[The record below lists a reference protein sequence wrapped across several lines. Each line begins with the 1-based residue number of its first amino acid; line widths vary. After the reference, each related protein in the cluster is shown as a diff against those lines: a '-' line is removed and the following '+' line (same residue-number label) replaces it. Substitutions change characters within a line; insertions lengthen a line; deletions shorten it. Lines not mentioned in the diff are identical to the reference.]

1 MTAVYEWIRNLTAFF
16 LFLSVMENLLPGQKY
31 GKYIRL
37 FAGMVLILL
46 AVEPFTSGFDLEE
59 VLARSYE
66 DLMVRGEA
74 EELKEQLGVSEQKR
88 LGQIFSQY
96 EEAVGRDVRELA
108 QSLGVS
114 LSDCSVRIEDD
125 ESSPEFGTV
134 REIRA
139 VLSAQSAP
147 AEQEK
152 LSNKIQEYYG
162 LEEQYVE
169 IKIAGGEG
177 PVGLSSDGGRDPL
190 YPGVSGVGEVDV
202 MIVLKS
208 SAEKVI
214 QVDNSTS
221 KSVTTE
227 KGSGTDRSVESMD
240 QEHST
245 VLTGS
250 GSGQEPVVA
259 KEVYPEIAGI
269 VISAS
274 GGGQPSV
281 QAEISE
287 AMEALFGL
295 PANKIKVLKRV
306 E

>member
-177 PVGLSSDGGRDPL
+177 PVDFSSDGGGDPV
-190 YPGVSGVGEVDV
+190 YSGIPGG
-202 MIVLKS
+202 K
-208 SAEKVI
+208 
-214 QVDNSTS
+214 
-221 KSVTTE
+221 
-227 KGSGTDRSVESMD
+227 
-240 QEHST
+240 
-245 VLTGS
+245 
-250 GSGQEPVVA
+250 
-259 KEVYPEIAGI
+259 
-269 VISAS
+269 
-274 GGGQPSV
+274 
-281 QAEISE
+281 
-287 AMEALFGL
+287 
-295 PANKIKVLKRV
+295 
-306 E
+306 